1 MSSSKINVAKQAI
14 NYIKDKLHPDMVLGI
29 GTGSTVNF
37 FIEELGEYKN
47 LFSGAVSS
55 SDASSILL
63 NEKGIE
69 VFNLNDVMDIEF
81 YIDGADEVSP
91 SNCLIK
97 GGGGAHT
104 REKIVASASNEF
116 VCIVDDSKLVS
127 ELGDFP
133 LPVEV
138 IPESRSLVARKI
150 VSMGGTPI
158 YRSGFVT
165 DQGNH
170 ILDVKDLNISNPEA
184 VEALL
189 NNIPGVVD
197 NGIFAFN
204 KPKTV
209 LVSE

>member
-69 VFNLNDVMDIEF
+69 VFNLNDVMDIAF

-116 VCIVDDSKLVS
+116 VCIVDDSKLVT

-138 IPESRSLVARKI
+138 IPESRSLVARKM

-158 YRSGFVT
+158 YRSGFVS

>member
-1 MSSSKINVAKQAI
+1 
-14 NYIKDKLHPDMVLGI
+14 MVLGI

-69 VFNLNDVMDIEF
+69 VFNLNDVMDIAF

>member
-63 NEKGIE
+63 YEKGME
-69 VFNLNDVMDIEF
+69 VFNLNDVMHIAF
-81 YIDGADEVSP
+81 YIDRADQVSP

-116 VCIVDDSKLVS
+116 VCIVDDSKLVT

-158 YRSGFVT
+158 YRSGFVS

>member
-69 VFNLNDVMDIEF
+69 VFNLNDVMDIAF

-116 VCIVDDSKLVS
+116 VCIVDESKLVT

-158 YRSGFVT
+158 YRSGFVS

>member
-14 NYIKDKLHPDMVLGI
+14 DYIKDKLHPEMILGI

-69 VFNLNDVMDIEF
+69 VFNLNDVMDIAF

-91 SNCLIK
+91 SNYLIK

-150 VSMGGTPI
+150 VSIGGTPI

-170 ILDVKDLNISNPEA
+170 ILDVKNLNISNPEA

-209 LVSE
+209 LISE

>member
-69 VFNLNDVMDIEF
+69 VFNLNDVMDIAF

-189 NNIPGVVD
+189 NNIPGIVD

>member
-69 VFNLNDVMDIEF
+69 VFNLNDVMDIAV